1 MRTRRAAARRH
12 RRDRRR
18 GPGGWSLAFELERHF
33 RRPAREG
40 ARTASRHLDV
50 QVDDL
55 HAAVGHAPAW
65 GAVLAGVQPRDDV
78 RVLFDPDGH
87 PLCLFLG

>member
-1 MRTRRAAARRH
+1 MRT
-12 RRDRRR
+12 
-18 GPGGWSLAFELERHF
+18 PGGWSLAFELERHF
-33 RRPAREG
+33 RRPVWPAREG

-55 HAAVGHAPAW
+55 DAAVGHAPAC
-65 GAVLAGVQPRDDV
+65 GAVLAGVQPQDDV